1 MSNASAG
8 SPAVYGYHAHVYYD
22 SETLPVAE
30 KLRETLA
37 ANFPVELGRFNGEQ
51 VGPHPVPQFQIIL
64 KTAQLQTVVPLLMLN
79 REGSTFS
86 SIR

>member
-1 MSNASAG
+1 MSNA
-8 SPAVYGYHAHVYYD
+8 SPAVYGYHAHVYYNA
-22 SETLPVAE
+22 ETFPVAE

-37 ANFPVELGRFNGEQ
+37 GKFPVELGRFSGEQ